1 MSTLFPWSQAA
12 TGEEEGGVPDLQE
25 QHVRMIKELNQ
36 QDAMDAGP
44 EPVRREAAQ
53 INHTTHTKLHDR
65 HAFDRAGGG

>member
-1 MSTLFPWSQAA
+1 M
-12 TGEEEGGVPDLQE
+12 QE

-53 INHTTHTKLHDR
+53 INQTTHTKLHDR